1 MPRQPCCCGE
11 NKCCLYPGWHVNDGY
26 YYADDPPENADPRKA
41 LDRNRFALNEVI
53 IDGVHDLTF
62 VITHS
67 GYRCIDGEW
76 LNDQSGRY
84 IINPTAAHS
93 FKVVGDPIDVDINVT
108 IRNLLAYAS
117 GSYVNVLIVKCNGD
131 IAFNKNY
138 IVPSYLFGGYAYA
151 DLWPCDEVPDQEF
164 DTDTVTIEPG
174 FYTLIIG
181 GYYGNFGFNKDAVI
195 DIDFGGFTVDN
206 LCTRD

>member
-151 DLWPCDEVPDQEF
+151 DL
-164 DTDTVTIEPG
+164 
-174 FYTLIIG
+174 
-181 GYYGNFGFNKDAVI
+181 
-195 DIDFGGFTVDN
+195 
-206 LCTRD
+206 